1 MCSRA
6 GSWFCALIMNVNASL
21 QLLIKKM
28 LSASL
33 YLEDDMVKT
42 AILHVYELVPEAL
55 RQIDRP

>member
-1 MCSRA
+1 
-6 GSWFCALIMNVNASL
+6 MNVNASL

-33 YLEDDMVKT
+33 SLEDDMVKT
-42 AILHVYELVPEAL
+42 AILYVYELVPEAL

>member
-1 MCSRA
+1 
-6 GSWFCALIMNVNASL
+6 MNVNASL

-33 YLEDDMVKT
+33 SLEDDMVKT